1 MRLFRLIRLFRIQ
14 PIRHLRQYV
23 LDILAQL
30 KASQSKP
37 AYAAFGIGKPM
48 PSPELCRGA
57 ARGARFLLTCR
68 SSARHI
74 IVSPSWSS
82 LRGGNRRPAHTLM
95 LPTRASLRTKA
106 IALLVSTGAAGRKRA
121 RLQPCKTMPSRI
133 GRKSVVV
140 RVITSPFG
148 IVRNSAYTAKP
159 VAADAALS
167 SHPRHRLSPHR

>member
-1 MRLFRLIRLFRIQ
+1 MNPL
-14 PIRHLRQYV
+14 
-23 LDILAQL
+23 
-30 KASQSKP
+30 
-37 AYAAFGIGKPM
+37 
-48 PSPELCRGA
+48 
-57 ARGARFLLTCR
+57 
-68 SSARHI
+68 

-148 IVRNSAYTAKP
+148 IVRNSAYTC
-159 VAADAALS
+159 LCRI
-167 SHPRHRLSPHR
+167 RHRQVSMSEARRVELTTAIRSARALVAIDAKASVPARTRADRRGQRPGAGGSRCVRGWDRASVPSSRRQEAV